1 MLKLIESNGIQRLVT
16 ASLLVLVL
24 LSWQQFFSLPDVLD
38 WLLPVLLGV
47 WFLHYIFYIFKDSPS
62 ARFFAM
68 SLSLFLVMIA
78 VYGMSHVSD
87 AMTAPV
93 GITGIGNIVM
103 QFTDSLVLTLPDK
116 FYSSTTHKDV
126 AETLLGTS
134 LWVMVGVPFLI
145 GLFTDTARS
154 FAGLFFTAMFY
165 VATLMALYGLD
176 LL

>member
-1 MLKLIESNGIQRLVT
+1 MLKLLENNGFQRLVT
-16 ASLLVLVL
+16 VSLLVLVL
-24 LSWQQFFSLPDVLD
+24 INWQQFFSLPDVLD
-38 WLLPVLLGV
+38 WLLPALLGV

-62 ARFFAM
+62 ARFLAI

-93 GITGIGNIVM
+93 GLTGIGNIVM
-103 QFTDSLVLTLPDK
+103 QLTDSFVLTLPDSL
-116 FYSSTTHKDV
+116 YSSTKHKDI

-134 LWVMVGVPFLI
+134 LWVMVGVPFVI

-154 FAGLFFTAMFY
+154 FAALFFTAIFY
-165 VATLMALYGLD
+165 VATLMTLYGLD
-176 LL
+176 IL